1 MQKISSAR
9 ILAQVYASCK
19 MNLEIFESDF
29 ARFDGVSQ
37 KFLMRR
43 EPDG

>member
-9 ILAQVYASCK
+9 ILALFYASCK
-19 MNLEIFESDF
+19 MNLEVFENDF
-29 ARFDGVSQ
+29 AIFDGVSQ
-37 KFLMRR
+37 NFLMRR